1 MERTQ
6 RIYEVRQMS
15 TPRAPPPD
23 DNFTITKMVQTNG
36 IFRNSRI
43 QQMGEERTNRERWLG
58 FLG

>member
-1 MERTQ
+1 
-6 RIYEVRQMS
+6 MS